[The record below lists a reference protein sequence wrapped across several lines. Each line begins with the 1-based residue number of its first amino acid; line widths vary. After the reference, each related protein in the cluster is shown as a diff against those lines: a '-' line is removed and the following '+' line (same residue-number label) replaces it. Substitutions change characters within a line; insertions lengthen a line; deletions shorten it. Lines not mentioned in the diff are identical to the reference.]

1 VATPI
6 PTNRAEFGAAE
17 VVAATHG
24 ALVRAGAP
32 QQTARGFTTDS
43 RAVVPASA
51 FVALRGERSDGHDHV
66 GEAIE
71 AGARLLVV
79 ERGRAPG
86 GAPDDVAV
94 VEVDD
99 TLVAWGDLARA
110 HLAKWRSLR
119 SDARVIAITG
129 SAGKTTTKEITAA
142 LLRTEVDVH
151 ATAGNLNNR
160 IGVPA
165 VVLGLE
171 PGHRVA
177 VLEMG
182 MSLPG
187 EIAALGA
194 IGVPD
199 VAIVTNV
206 GLAHAGGVGG
216 SVADVAREKGAL
228 FAALGPAGVAVA
240 NADDP
245 QVMAQARDRHR
256 GPVVTFGR
264 AEGAAVRLVRRDA
277 LGPQGSRVYVL
288 RAGEEG
294 AFVLPIPGEAAA
306 LDFVAALAA
315 ADAAL
320 GATLRDSHVASAL
333 RHLEPAAGRLRPRR
347 LKGGVC
353 VLDDTYNANPASFR
367 AAFDML
373 GELKAQRRVAV
384 LGEMKELGSAAEA
397 EHEKLGEDVARAG
410 IALLVSCGGLADLT
424 ARAAERRG
432 VDIVLAGDA
441 AQASAVAVERVR
453 SGDVVLV
460 KASRSVGAERVVDGL
475 VAARGLEESA

>member
-6 PTNRAEFGAAE
+6 PPNRAELSVAE
-17 VVAATHG
+17 VVAATRG
-24 ALVRAGAP
+24 ALTGAAAGESAV
-32 QQTARGFTTDS
+32 RGFTTDS
-43 RAVVPASA
+43 RAVAA
-51 FVALRGERSDGHDHV
+51 GGCFVALRGERSDGHEHV
-66 GEAIE
+66 GKAIE
-71 AGARLLVV
+71 AGARLVLV
-79 ERGRAPG
+79 ERGRAPAG
-86 GAPDDVAV
+86 SPDGVAV
-94 VEVDD
+94 VQVDD
-99 TLVAWGDLARA
+99 TLVSWGDLAHA
-110 HLAKWRSLR
+110 HLAKWRSAR
-119 SDARVIAITG
+119 TDARVIAITG

-142 LLRTEVDVH
+142 LLRPSADIH

-171 PGHRVA
+171 PGHRIA

-182 MSLPG
+182 MSVPG

-194 IGVPD
+194 IAVPD

-228 FAALGPAGVAVA
+228 FAALGPEGVAVA

-264 AEGAAVRLVRRDA
+264 AEGAAVRLTRRDS
-277 LGPQGSRVYVL
+277 LGPEGSRVYVH
-288 RAGEEG
+288 RAGDEG
-294 AFVLPIPGEAAA
+294 AYVLPIPGEAAA

-320 GATLRDSHVASAL
+320 GATLPDSAVASAL

-347 LKGGVC
+347 LKGGIY
-353 VLDDTYNANPASFR
+353 VLDDSYNANPASVR
-367 AAFDML
+367 AAFDAL
-373 GELKAQRRVAV
+373 AELKAQRRVAV
-384 LGEMKELGSAAEA
+384 LGEMKELGSAAET

-432 VDIVLAGDA
+432 VDVVLAGDA
-441 AQASAVAVERVR
+441 AKASVVAVERVR

-475 VAARGLEESA
+475 VAACGLEESA